1 MKAASL
7 TENGIPVG
15 PDLSQ
20 LYLSPKQDSADYD
33 LQQNTLDI
41 MNDDD
46 MPVGAGSPRPSPI
59 YRPRGDPQR
68 IPVNFLKCIIG
79 LNRHQAKRANPVIL
93 SAAKDLCAPYVC
105 LPHPNLPSRLSSLAS
120 ALSSFTSLPPV
131 IPPLSPCHPERSE
144 GSSCPSCSSTATT

>member
-15 PDLSQ
+15 SDLSQ
-20 LYLSPKQDSADYD
+20 LYLSPRQDSPDYD

-68 IPVNFLKCIIG
+68 IPVNFLKCIIS

-93 SAAKDLCAPYVC
+93 SAAKDLRAPY
-105 LPHPNLPSRLSSLAS
+105 LR
-120 ALSSFTSLPPV
+120 LPP
-131 IPPLSPCHPERSE
+131 LPE
-144 GSSCPSCSSTATT
+144 